1 MKTDRRENVKL
12 IVTNYIIKATYPN
25 MFFSG
30 LSSVISIVFD
40 DDFEHVFFFCWKKY
54 SKSTIVA
61 VILKDFAQQ
70 TNTYSKSAAETLR
83 ANSKKCASL
92 LTTCSMSK
100 TLFERFAAT
109 IFCSMY
115 LLSILNVFHSFIYF
129 YLLSVLY

>member
-12 IVTNYIIKATYPN
+12 IVTNYIIKASYPN

-40 DDFEHVFFFCWKKY
+40 DDFEHVFFFFCSKKY

-83 ANSKKCASL
+83 ANSKK
-92 LTTCSMSK
+92 M
-100 TLFERFAAT
+100 RF
-109 IFCSMY
+109 
-115 LLSILNVFHSFIYF
+115 FINN
-129 YLLSVLY
+129 L